1 MKKRILIVDDIYDNI
16 KVAMNFLKNDN
27 YELYFA
33 TSGQEAI
40 QRVQTIKPNLILM
53 DVMMPDMSGFEAI
66 QILKDELKI
75 KNLLVI
81 FLTAKTNPSDVEEG
95 FKVGGVDYI
104 TKPFSNLELN
114 ARVRNH
120 LELDDNKKW
129 LYFVDGGNQ
138 RILRLDITTGT
149 TNGAPSWGPQET
161 LAEYQKMTG
170 FSWEEVVTTGLTQ
183 PAGIDIID
191 NHLVVTDY
199 YNGDIV
205 FYASDSTSIDVDG
218 VQNMEEIFI
227 YASDNGNPVIV
238 LASDATKYIDP
249 ESKSIYLR
257 LKDGVRYQGLPSS
270 ENINILNFDS
280 YDLEIVSGE
289 VQKSIA
295 TFTEIEEKTTL
306 DLLKQGGLLAI
317 AELQWRLS
325 LPLSIL
331 ILVVFAVYL
340 GKTSPRGGKGI
351 NILIG
356 IFVFMLYNNGLLV
369 AKSSIENGLL
379 SPIIGMWSIHLIAIL
394 FLILLYQFRQGKI
407 MYFIDKITIF
417 NNKKKSH
424 V

>member
-1 MKKRILIVDDIYDNI
+1 MLLEFFSFKTTKIAKYIMRNLVAYFFVITFIIGLVVFGNQFVLTLQESIDRGIPFQELMPLISFNMIRDVPVILVLSI
-16 KVAMNFLKNDN
+16 FLAVIITISQLYKN
-27 YELYFA
+27 
-33 TSGQEAI
+33 SEAI
-40 QRVQTIKPNLILM
+40 VMNSIGLGDKAFLSVIKPLAIILFLF
-53 DVMMPDMSGFEAI
+53 V
-66 QILKDELKI
+66 L
-75 KNLLVI
+75 
-81 FLTAKTNPSDVEEG
+81 FLTAYAVPWAKQQKSAAEEETKNASEFSFITEG
-95 FKVGGVDYI
+95 KFESFK
-104 TKPFSNLELN
+104 
-114 ARVRNH
+114 
-120 LELDDNKKW
+120 
-129 LYFVDGGNQ
+129 
-138 RILRLDITTGT
+138 
-149 TNGAPSWGPQET
+149 
-161 LAEYQKMTG
+161 
-170 FSWEEVVTTGLTQ
+170 
-183 PAGIDIID
+183 
-191 NHLVVTDY
+191 
-199 YNGDIV
+199 NGDIV
-205 FYASDSTSIDVDG
+205 FYASESTSIDVGG

-227 YASDNGNPVIV
+227 YAFENGNPVIV
-238 LASDATKYIDP
+238 LASDAKKYIDP
-249 ESKSIYLR
+249 KSKSIYLR
-257 LKDGVRYQGLPSS
+257 LRDGVRYQGLPSS

-379 SPIIGMWSIHLIAIL
+379 SPIIGMWGIHLIAIL
-394 FLILLYQFRQGKI
+394 FLMLLYQFRQGKI

>member
-1 MKKRILIVDDIYDNI
+1 MLLEFFSFKTTKIAKYIMRNLVAYFCVITFIIGLVVFGNQFVLTVQESIDRGIPFQELMPLISFNMIRDVPVILVLSI
-16 KVAMNFLKNDN
+16 FLAVIITISQLYKN
-27 YELYFA
+27 
-33 TSGQEAI
+33 SEAI
-40 QRVQTIKPNLILM
+40 VMNSIGLGDKAFLSVIKPLAIILFLF
-53 DVMMPDMSGFEAI
+53 V
-66 QILKDELKI
+66 L
-75 KNLLVI
+75 
-81 FLTAKTNPSDVEEG
+81 FLTAYAVPWAKQQKSAAEEETKNASEFSFITEG
-95 FKVGGVDYI
+95 KFESFK
-104 TKPFSNLELN
+104 K
-114 ARVRNH
+114 
-120 LELDDNKKW
+120 
-129 LYFVDGGNQ
+129 
-138 RILRLDITTGT
+138 
-149 TNGAPSWGPQET
+149 
-161 LAEYQKMTG
+161 
-170 FSWEEVVTTGLTQ
+170 
-183 PAGIDIID
+183 
-191 NHLVVTDY
+191 
-199 YNGDIV
+199 GDIV
-205 FYASDSTSIDVDG
+205 FYASESTSIDVGG

-227 YASDNGNPVIV
+227 YASENGNPVIV
-238 LASDATKYIDP
+238 LASDAKKYIDP
-249 ESKSIYLR
+249 KSKSIYLR
-257 LKDGVRYQGLPSS
+257 LRDGVRYQGLPSS

-379 SPIIGMWSIHLIAIL
+379 SPIIGMWGIHLIAIL
-394 FLILLYQFRQGKI
+394 FLMLLYQFRQGKI

>member
-1 MKKRILIVDDIYDNI
+1 MLLEFFSFKTTKIAKYIMRNLVAYFCVITFIIGLVVFGNQFVLTVQESIDRGIPFQELMPLISFNMIRDVPVILVLSI
-16 KVAMNFLKNDN
+16 FLAVIITISQLYKN
-27 YELYFA
+27 
-33 TSGQEAI
+33 SEAI
-40 QRVQTIKPNLILM
+40 VMNSIGLGDKAFLSIIKPLAIILFLF
-53 DVMMPDMSGFEAI
+53 V
-66 QILKDELKI
+66 L
-75 KNLLVI
+75 
-81 FLTAKTNPSDVEEG
+81 FLTAYAVPWAKQQKSAAEEETKNASEFSFITEG
-95 FKVGGVDYI
+95 KFESFK
-104 TKPFSNLELN
+104 
-114 ARVRNH
+114 
-120 LELDDNKKW
+120 
-129 LYFVDGGNQ
+129 
-138 RILRLDITTGT
+138 
-149 TNGAPSWGPQET
+149 
-161 LAEYQKMTG
+161 
-170 FSWEEVVTTGLTQ
+170 
-183 PAGIDIID
+183 
-191 NHLVVTDY
+191 
-199 YNGDIV
+199 NGDIV
-205 FYASDSTSIDVDG
+205 FYASESTSTSTDVDG
-218 VQNMEEIFI
+218 AQNMEEIFI
-227 YASDNGNPVIV
+227 YASENGNPVIV
-238 LASDATKYIDP
+238 LASDAKKYIDP
-249 ESKSIYLR
+249 KSKSIYLR
-257 LKDGVRYQGLPSS
+257 LRDGVRYQGLPSS

-379 SPIIGMWSIHLIAIL
+379 SPIIGMWGIHLIAIL
-394 FLILLYQFRQGKI
+394 FLMLLYQFRQGKI
-407 MYFIDKITIF
+407 MYFFDKITIF

>member
-1 MKKRILIVDDIYDNI
+1 MLLEFFSFKTTKIAKYIMRNLVTYFFAITFIIGLVVFGNQFVLTVQESIDRGIPFQELMPLISFNMIRDVPVILVLSI
-16 KVAMNFLKNDN
+16 FLAVIITISQ
-27 YELYFA
+27 LYNN
-33 TSGQEAI
+33 SEAI
-40 QRVQTIKPNLILM
+40 VMNSIGLGDKAFLSVIKPLAIILFLF
-53 DVMMPDMSGFEAI
+53 V
-66 QILKDELKI
+66 L
-75 KNLLVI
+75 
-81 FLTAKTNPSDVEEG
+81 FLTAYAVPWAKQQKSVAEEETNNASEFSFITEG
-95 FKVGGVDYI
+95 KFESFK
-104 TKPFSNLELN
+104 K
-114 ARVRNH
+114 
-120 LELDDNKKW
+120 
-129 LYFVDGGNQ
+129 
-138 RILRLDITTGT
+138 
-149 TNGAPSWGPQET
+149 
-161 LAEYQKMTG
+161 
-170 FSWEEVVTTGLTQ
+170 
-183 PAGIDIID
+183 
-191 NHLVVTDY
+191 
-199 YNGDIV
+199 GDIV
-205 FYASDSTSIDVDG
+205 FYASDSTSINVDG
-218 VQNMEEIFI
+218 EQNMQEIFI
-227 YASDNGNPVIV
+227 YASDDGNPVIV

-280 YDLEIVSGE
+280 YNLEIVSGE

-356 IFVFMLYNNGLLV
+356 IFIFMIYNNGLLV

-379 SPIIGMWSIHLIAIL
+379 SPIIGMWGIHLIAIL
-394 FLILLYQFRQGKI
+394 FLIFLYQFRQGKI

>member
-1 MKKRILIVDDIYDNI
+1 MLLELFSYKTTKIAKYIMRNLVAYFFAITFIIGLVVFGNQFVLTVQESIDRGIPFQELMPLISFNMIRDVPVILVLSI
-16 KVAMNFLKNDN
+16 FLAVIITISQLYKN
-27 YELYFA
+27 
-33 TSGQEAI
+33 SEAI
-40 QRVQTIKPNLILM
+40 VMNSIGLGDKAFLSVIKPLAIILFLF
-53 DVMMPDMSGFEAI
+53 V
-66 QILKDELKI
+66 L
-75 KNLLVI
+75 
-81 FLTAKTNPSDVEEG
+81 FLTAYAVPWAKQQKSAAEEETKNASEFSFITEG
-95 FKVGGVDYI
+95 KFESFK
-104 TKPFSNLELN
+104 
-114 ARVRNH
+114 
-120 LELDDNKKW
+120 
-129 LYFVDGGNQ
+129 
-138 RILRLDITTGT
+138 
-149 TNGAPSWGPQET
+149 
-161 LAEYQKMTG
+161 
-170 FSWEEVVTTGLTQ
+170 
-183 PAGIDIID
+183 
-191 NHLVVTDY
+191 
-199 YNGDIV
+199 NGDIV
-205 FYASDSTSIDVDG
+205 FYASESTSIDVGG

-227 YASDNGNPVIV
+227 YASENGNPVIV
-238 LASDATKYIDP
+238 LASDAKKYIDP
-249 ESKSIYLR
+249 KSKSIYLR
-257 LKDGVRYQGLPSS
+257 LRDGVRYQGLPSS

-379 SPIIGMWSIHLIAIL
+379 SPIIGMWGIHLIAIL
-394 FLILLYQFRQGKI
+394 FLMLLYQFRQGKI

>member
-1 MKKRILIVDDIYDNI
+1 MLLEFFSFKTTKIAKYIMRNLVAYFCVITFIIGLVVFGNQFVLTVQESIDRGIPFQELMPLISFNMIRDVPIILVLSI
-16 KVAMNFLKNDN
+16 FLAVIITISQLYKN
-27 YELYFA
+27 
-33 TSGQEAI
+33 SEAI
-40 QRVQTIKPNLILM
+40 VMNSIGLGDKAFLSVIKPLAIILFLF
-53 DVMMPDMSGFEAI
+53 V
-66 QILKDELKI
+66 L
-75 KNLLVI
+75 
-81 FLTAKTNPSDVEEG
+81 FLTAYAVPWAKQQKSVAEEETKNASEFSFITEG
-95 FKVGGVDYI
+95 KFESFK
-104 TKPFSNLELN
+104 K
-114 ARVRNH
+114 
-120 LELDDNKKW
+120 
-129 LYFVDGGNQ
+129 
-138 RILRLDITTGT
+138 
-149 TNGAPSWGPQET
+149 
-161 LAEYQKMTG
+161 
-170 FSWEEVVTTGLTQ
+170 
-183 PAGIDIID
+183 
-191 NHLVVTDY
+191 
-199 YNGDIV
+199 GDIV

-238 LASDATKYIDP
+238 LASEATKYIDP

-257 LKDGVRYQGLPSS
+257 LRDGVRYQGLPSS

-280 YDLEIVSGE
+280 YDLEVVSGE

-295 TFTEIEEKTTL
+295 SFTEIEEKTTL
-306 DLLKQGGLLAI
+306 DLLRQGGLLAI

-331 ILVVFAVYL
+331 ILLVFAVYL

-379 SPIIGMWSIHLIAIL
+379 SPIIGMWVIHLIAIL
-394 FLILLYQFRQGKI
+394 FLMLLYQFRQGKI

-424 V
+424 A

>member
-1 MKKRILIVDDIYDNI
+1 MLLEFFSFKTTKIAKYIMRNLVAYFCVITFIIGLVVFGNQFVLTVQESIDRGIPFQELMPLIGFNMIRDVPVILVLSI
-16 KVAMNFLKNDN
+16 FLAVIITISQLYKN
-27 YELYFA
+27 
-33 TSGQEAI
+33 SEAI
-40 QRVQTIKPNLILM
+40 VMNSIGLGDKAFLSVIKPLAIILFLF
-53 DVMMPDMSGFEAI
+53 V
-66 QILKDELKI
+66 L
-75 KNLLVI
+75 
-81 FLTAKTNPSDVEEG
+81 FLTAYAVPWAKQQKSAAEEETKNASEFSFITEG
-95 FKVGGVDYI
+95 KFESFK
-104 TKPFSNLELN
+104 K
-114 ARVRNH
+114 
-120 LELDDNKKW
+120 
-129 LYFVDGGNQ
+129 
-138 RILRLDITTGT
+138 
-149 TNGAPSWGPQET
+149 
-161 LAEYQKMTG
+161 
-170 FSWEEVVTTGLTQ
+170 
-183 PAGIDIID
+183 
-191 NHLVVTDY
+191 
-199 YNGDIV
+199 GDIV
-205 FYASDSTSIDVDG
+205 FYASESTSIDVGG

-227 YASDNGNPVIV
+227 YASENGNPVIV
-238 LASDATKYIDP
+238 LASDAKKYIDP
-249 ESKSIYLR
+249 KSKSIYLR
-257 LKDGVRYQGLPSS
+257 LRDGVRYQGLPSS

-379 SPIIGMWSIHLIAIL
+379 SPIIGMWGIHLIAIL
-394 FLILLYQFRQGKI
+394 FLMLLYQFRQGKI

>member
-1 MKKRILIVDDIYDNI
+1 MLLEFFSFKTTKIAKYIMRNLVAYFCVITFIIGLVVFGNQFVLTVQESIDRGIPFQELMPLIGFNMIRDVPVILVLSI
-16 KVAMNFLKNDN
+16 FLAVIITISQLYKN
-27 YELYFA
+27 
-33 TSGQEAI
+33 SEAI
-40 QRVQTIKPNLILM
+40 VMNSIGLGDKAFLSVIKPLAIILFLF
-53 DVMMPDMSGFEAI
+53 V
-66 QILKDELKI
+66 L
-75 KNLLVI
+75 
-81 FLTAKTNPSDVEEG
+81 FLTAYAVPWAKQQKSAAEEETKNASEFSFITEG
-95 FKVGGVDYI
+95 KFESFK
-104 TKPFSNLELN
+104 
-114 ARVRNH
+114 
-120 LELDDNKKW
+120 
-129 LYFVDGGNQ
+129 
-138 RILRLDITTGT
+138 
-149 TNGAPSWGPQET
+149 
-161 LAEYQKMTG
+161 
-170 FSWEEVVTTGLTQ
+170 
-183 PAGIDIID
+183 
-191 NHLVVTDY
+191 
-199 YNGDIV
+199 NGDIV
-205 FYASDSTSIDVDG
+205 FYASESTSIDVGG

-227 YASDNGNPVIV
+227 YASENGNPVIV
-238 LASDATKYIDP
+238 LASDAKKYIDP
-249 ESKSIYLR
+249 KSKSIYLR
-257 LKDGVRYQGLPSS
+257 LRDGVRYQGLPSS

-306 DLLKQGGLLAI
+306 DLLKQGGLLAN

-369 AKSSIENGLL
+369 AKSSIESGLL
-379 SPIIGMWSIHLIAIL
+379 SPIIGMWGIHLIAIL
-394 FLILLYQFRQGKI
+394 FLMLLYQFRQGKI

>member
-1 MKKRILIVDDIYDNI
+1 MLLEFFSFKTTKIAKYIMRNLVAYFCVITFIIGLVVFGNQFVLTVQESIDRGIPFQELMPLIGFNMIRDVPVILVLSI
-16 KVAMNFLKNDN
+16 FLAVIITISQLYKN
-27 YELYFA
+27 
-33 TSGQEAI
+33 SEAI
-40 QRVQTIKPNLILM
+40 VMNSIGLGDKAFLSVIKPLAIILFLF
-53 DVMMPDMSGFEAI
+53 V
-66 QILKDELKI
+66 L
-75 KNLLVI
+75 
-81 FLTAKTNPSDVEEG
+81 FLTAYAVPWAKQQKSAAEEETKNASEFSFITEG
-95 FKVGGVDYI
+95 KFESFK
-104 TKPFSNLELN
+104 
-114 ARVRNH
+114 
-120 LELDDNKKW
+120 
-129 LYFVDGGNQ
+129 
-138 RILRLDITTGT
+138 
-149 TNGAPSWGPQET
+149 
-161 LAEYQKMTG
+161 
-170 FSWEEVVTTGLTQ
+170 
-183 PAGIDIID
+183 
-191 NHLVVTDY
+191 
-199 YNGDIV
+199 NGDIV
-205 FYASDSTSIDVDG
+205 FYASESTSIDVGG

-227 YASDNGNPVIV
+227 YASENGNPVIV
-238 LASDATKYIDP
+238 LASDAKKYIDP
-249 ESKSIYLR
+249 KSKSIYLR
-257 LKDGVRYQGLPSS
+257 LRDGVRYQGLPSS

-306 DLLKQGGLLAI
+306 DLLKQGGLLAN

-356 IFVFMLYNNGLLV
+356 IFVFMLYNHGLLV

-379 SPIIGMWSIHLIAIL
+379 SPIIGMWGIHLIAIL
-394 FLILLYQFRQGKI
+394 FLMLLYQFRQGKI

>member
-1 MKKRILIVDDIYDNI
+1 MLLEFFSFKTTKIAKYIMRNLVAYFFAITFIIGLVVFGNQFVLTVQESIDRGIPFQELMPLISFNMIRDVPVILVLSI
-16 KVAMNFLKNDN
+16 FLAVIITISQLYKN
-27 YELYFA
+27 
-33 TSGQEAI
+33 SEAI
-40 QRVQTIKPNLILM
+40 VMNSIGLGDKAFLSVIKPLAIILFLF
-53 DVMMPDMSGFEAI
+53 V
-66 QILKDELKI
+66 L
-75 KNLLVI
+75 
-81 FLTAKTNPSDVEEG
+81 FLTAYAVPWAKQQKSVAEKETKNASEFSFITEG
-95 FKVGGVDYI
+95 KFESFK
-104 TKPFSNLELN
+104 K
-114 ARVRNH
+114 
-120 LELDDNKKW
+120 
-129 LYFVDGGNQ
+129 
-138 RILRLDITTGT
+138 
-149 TNGAPSWGPQET
+149 
-161 LAEYQKMTG
+161 
-170 FSWEEVVTTGLTQ
+170 
-183 PAGIDIID
+183 
-191 NHLVVTDY
+191 
-199 YNGDIV
+199 GDIV
-205 FYASDSTSIDVDG
+205 FYASDSTSTSIDVDG
-218 VQNMEEIFI
+218 EQNMEEIFI

-238 LASDATKYIDP
+238 LASEATKYIDP

-257 LKDGVRYQGLPSS
+257 LRDGVRYQGLPSS

-340 GKTSPRGGKGI
+340 GKTSPRAGKGI

-356 IFVFMLYNNGLLV
+356 IFIFMLYNNGLLV

-379 SPIIGMWSIHLIAIL
+379 SPIIGMWGIHLIAIL

-407 MYFIDKITIF
+407 MYFFDKITIF

>member
-1 MKKRILIVDDIYDNI
+1 MILEFFSFKKTKIAKYIMRNLVAYFCVITFIIGLVVFGNQFVLTVQESIDRGIPFQELMPLISFNMIRDVPVILVLSI
-16 KVAMNFLKNDN
+16 FLAVIITISQLYKN
-27 YELYFA
+27 
-33 TSGQEAI
+33 SEAI
-40 QRVQTIKPNLILM
+40 VMNSIGLGDKAFLSVIKPLAIILFLF
-53 DVMMPDMSGFEAI
+53 V
-66 QILKDELKI
+66 L
-75 KNLLVI
+75 
-81 FLTAKTNPSDVEEG
+81 FLTAYAVPWAKQQKSAAEEETKNASEFSFITEG
-95 FKVGGVDYI
+95 KFESFK
-104 TKPFSNLELN
+104 
-114 ARVRNH
+114 
-120 LELDDNKKW
+120 
-129 LYFVDGGNQ
+129 
-138 RILRLDITTGT
+138 
-149 TNGAPSWGPQET
+149 
-161 LAEYQKMTG
+161 
-170 FSWEEVVTTGLTQ
+170 
-183 PAGIDIID
+183 
-191 NHLVVTDY
+191 
-199 YNGDIV
+199 NGDIV
-205 FYASDSTSIDVDG
+205 FYASESTSIDVGG

-227 YASDNGNPVIV
+227 YASENGNPVIV
-238 LASDATKYIDP
+238 LASDAKKYIDP
-249 ESKSIYLR
+249 KSKSIYLR
-257 LKDGVRYQGLPSS
+257 LRDGVRYQGLPSS

-280 YDLEIVSGE
+280 YDIEIVSGE

-379 SPIIGMWSIHLIAIL
+379 SPIIGMWGIHLIAIL

-407 MYFIDKITIF
+407 MYFFDKITIF

>member
-1 MKKRILIVDDIYDNI
+1 MLLEFFSFKTTKIAKYIMRNLVAYFCVITFIIGLVVFGNQFVLTVQESIDRGIPFQELMPLISFNMIRDVPVILVLSI
-16 KVAMNFLKNDN
+16 FLAVIITISQLYKN
-27 YELYFA
+27 
-33 TSGQEAI
+33 SEAI
-40 QRVQTIKPNLILM
+40 VMNSIGLGDKAFLSVIKPLAIILFLF
-53 DVMMPDMSGFEAI
+53 V
-66 QILKDELKI
+66 L
-75 KNLLVI
+75 
-81 FLTAKTNPSDVEEG
+81 FLTAYAVPWAKQQKSAAEEETKNASEFSFITEG
-95 FKVGGVDYI
+95 KFESFK
-104 TKPFSNLELN
+104 
-114 ARVRNH
+114 
-120 LELDDNKKW
+120 
-129 LYFVDGGNQ
+129 
-138 RILRLDITTGT
+138 
-149 TNGAPSWGPQET
+149 
-161 LAEYQKMTG
+161 
-170 FSWEEVVTTGLTQ
+170 
-183 PAGIDIID
+183 
-191 NHLVVTDY
+191 
-199 YNGDIV
+199 NGDIV
-205 FYASDSTSIDVDG
+205 FYASESTSIDVGG

-227 YASDNGNPVIV
+227 YASENGNPVIV
-238 LASDATKYIDP
+238 LASDAKKYIDP
-249 ESKSIYLR
+249 KSKSIYLR
-257 LKDGVRYQGLPSS
+257 LRDGVRYQGLPSS

-356 IFVFMLYNNGLLV
+356 IFVFMLYNHGLLV
-369 AKSSIENGLL
+369 AKSSIESGLL
-379 SPIIGMWSIHLIAIL
+379 SPIIGMWGIHLIAIL
-394 FLILLYQFRQGKI
+394 FLMLLYQFRQGKI

>member
-1 MKKRILIVDDIYDNI
+1 MLLEFFSFKTTKIAKYIMRNLVAYFCVITFIIGLVVFGNQFVLTVQESIDRGIPFQELMPLISFNMIRDVPVILVLSI
-16 KVAMNFLKNDN
+16 FLAVIITISQLYKN
-27 YELYFA
+27 
-33 TSGQEAI
+33 SEAI
-40 QRVQTIKPNLILM
+40 VMNSIGLGDKAFLSVIKPLAIILFLF
-53 DVMMPDMSGFEAI
+53 V
-66 QILKDELKI
+66 L
-75 KNLLVI
+75 
-81 FLTAKTNPSDVEEG
+81 FLTAYAVPWAKQQKSAAEEETKNASEFSFITEG
-95 FKVGGVDYI
+95 KFESFK
-104 TKPFSNLELN
+104 K
-114 ARVRNH
+114 
-120 LELDDNKKW
+120 
-129 LYFVDGGNQ
+129 
-138 RILRLDITTGT
+138 
-149 TNGAPSWGPQET
+149 
-161 LAEYQKMTG
+161 
-170 FSWEEVVTTGLTQ
+170 
-183 PAGIDIID
+183 
-191 NHLVVTDY
+191 
-199 YNGDIV
+199 GDIV
-205 FYASDSTSIDVDG
+205 FYASESTSIDVDG
-218 VQNMEEIFI
+218 MQNMEEIFI
-227 YASDNGNPVIV
+227 YASENGNPVIV
-238 LASDATKYIDP
+238 LASDAKKYIDP
-249 ESKSIYLR
+249 KSKSIYLR
-257 LKDGVRYQGLPSS
+257 LRDGVRYQGLPSS

-379 SPIIGMWSIHLIAIL
+379 SPIIGMWGIHLIAIL
-394 FLILLYQFRQGKI
+394 FLMLLYQFRQGKI
-407 MYFIDKITIF
+407 MYFFDKITIF

>member
-1 MKKRILIVDDIYDNI
+1 MKSMLLQFFSFKTTKIAKYIMRNLVSYFFAITFIIGLVVFGNQFVLTVQESIDRGIPFQELMPLISFNMIRDVPVILVLSI
-16 KVAMNFLKNDN
+16 FLAVIITISQLYKN
-27 YELYFA
+27 
-33 TSGQEAI
+33 SEAI
-40 QRVQTIKPNLILM
+40 VMNSIGLGDKAFLSVIKP
-53 DVMMPDMSGFEAI
+53 FAI
-66 QILKDELKI
+66 FIFLFVL
-75 KNLLVI
+75 
-81 FLTAKTNPSDVEEG
+81 FLTAYAVPWAKQQKSAAEEETKNASEFSFITEG
-95 FKVGGVDYI
+95 KFESFK
-104 TKPFSNLELN
+104 K
-114 ARVRNH
+114 
-120 LELDDNKKW
+120 
-129 LYFVDGGNQ
+129 
-138 RILRLDITTGT
+138 
-149 TNGAPSWGPQET
+149 
-161 LAEYQKMTG
+161 
-170 FSWEEVVTTGLTQ
+170 
-183 PAGIDIID
+183 
-191 NHLVVTDY
+191 
-199 YNGDIV
+199 GDIV

-218 VQNMEEIFI
+218 EQNMEEIFI

-238 LASDATKYIDP
+238 LASYATKYIDP

-257 LKDGVRYQGLPSS
+257 LEDGVRYQGLPSS
-270 ENINILNFDS
+270 DNINILNFDS
-280 YDLEIVSGE
+280 YNLEIVSGE
-289 VQKSIA
+289 VQKSLA
-295 TFTEIEEKTTL
+295 TFIEIEEKTTL
-306 DLLKQGGLLAI
+306 DLLKQGDLLAI